1 MKVAI
6 FDLDGVIVDTAQ
18 YHFEAWKDIS
28 EKLNYTLSKEKNEA
42 LKGVSRVDSLKRI
55 LEWAGTTIEE
65 DAFQSF
71 LVEKNEAYLAY
82 VEVLGPGDALPG
94 VIPFLEELKQKGIP
108 VALGSA
114 SKNARPILERLKIT
128 HLFEAIVDGNDVR
141 FSKPNPEVFL
151 RGAQKLNS
159 KPENCVIFED
169 SQAGIEAAL
178 AAKMTAIAIGK
189 EGVLKNAAHYIPD
202 FEKQNL
208 ETLAA
213 YF

>member
-1 MKVAI
+1 MKAAL

-18 YHFEAWKDIS
+18 YHFEAWKGIA

-42 LKGVSRVDSLKRI
+42 LKGVSRVDSLNRI

-65 DAFQSF
+65 NVFQSF
-71 LVEKNEAYLAY
+71 LQHKNEAYLNY

-94 VIPFLEELKQKGIP
+94 VISFLEELKQKGIP
-108 VALGSA
+108 IALGSA

-141 FSKPNPEVFL
+141 FSKPNPDVFL
-151 RGAQKLNS
+151 QGAMKLDV
-159 KPENCVIFED
+159 KPENCVVFED

-178 AAKMTAIAIGK
+178 AAKMTPIAIGN
-189 EGVLKNAAHYIPD
+189 EGVLTNAVHYIPG

-208 ETLAA
+208 ETLAV
-213 YF
+213 FF